1 MKKINDKPAKSIEEL
16 RDSLATVFE
25 QVKKGEIEYKT
36 ASALSNI
43 ADKIISSAR
52 LQMEYQIACRE
63 VPSIQFMESK

>member
-1 MKKINDKPAKSIEEL
+1 MKKANNKPAKSITEL
-16 RDSLATVFE
+16 RDSLAIVFE

-52 LQMEYQIACRE
+52 LQMEYQISCRK
-63 VPSIQFMESK
+63 VPNIKFME